1 MIINNITRTSLR
13 IKIYIWIYYITGWI
27 NTFFACWKPDNL
39 SHKKQKLFVQGQL
52 SLTCLWRLTIF
63 ISISCLLVNSNIQK
77 RQQLY
82 IFMVRVS
89 KMDWMRH
96 KWIFI
101 EKIET
106 WKSFLKSPL
115 KITVRSFKW
124 RKFSNRKYRFYTYG
138 NSKLFYSS
146 NGYNNPRLSLFH
158 NICGTF

>member
-1 MIINNITRTSLR
+1 MKINNFHLNFLPFSKFKYT
-13 IKIYIWIYYITGWI
+13 
-27 NTFFACWKPDNL
+27 
-39 SHKKQKLFVQGQL
+39 KKQQL
-52 SLTCLWRLTIF
+52 D
-63 ISISCLLVNSNIQK
+63 
-77 RQQLY
+77 

-138 NSKLFYSS
+138 NLKLFYSS
-146 NGYNNPRLSLFH
+146 NGYNNSRISLFH
-158 NICGTF
+158 KVYGPFSAPHLFTITPLKILNQLINNFYILLQTSFWLVKTWESRFQLSN

>member
-1 MIINNITRTSLR
+1 MKINNFHLNFLPFSKFKYT
-13 IKIYIWIYYITGWI
+13 
-27 NTFFACWKPDNL
+27 
-39 SHKKQKLFVQGQL
+39 KKQQL
-52 SLTCLWRLTIF
+52 D
-63 ISISCLLVNSNIQK
+63 
-77 RQQLY
+77 

-138 NSKLFYSS
+138 NLKLFYSS
-146 NGYNNPRLSLFH
+146 NGYSNSRISLFH
-158 NICGTF
+158 KVYGPFNGIERLYLFLYFITLRNCSSNKFDQSTCFSH